1 MVYRYWIMSG
11 SLGVAILAVA
21 LGWWRWRRGQL
32 SRVTVVGPGL
42 LLLACASFGL
52 ATVFHGA
59 RDLLDL
65 LGVVLSFGGITMQGV
80 GTRSAQDRG
89 A

>member
-1 MVYRYWIMSG
+1 MVYRYWIMSA
-11 SLGVAILAVA
+11 SLVVAIFAAA
-21 LGWWRWRRGQL
+21 LGWRRWRRGQL
-32 SRVTVVGPGL
+32 STVTFVGPGL

-65 LGVVLSFGGITMQGV
+65 LGVVLSFGGITMHGV
-80 GTRSAQDRG
+80 GSRSAHDRG
-89 A
+89 V